1 MQFLYNMENLLL
13 NNSNNNNNNNNK
25 LHLPDQHILLI
36 IIQQLCPLFLVVYS
50 RNHNLNLK
58 HKCRLVVEFMVDI
71 HMVTLQQQLQLNN
84 NNNSSNNNNNRQ
96 LRQQSRMLRFNKIVT
111 MKMELVIFWLKLNVP
126 YVMLKLKIKPKVEIC
141 TEND

>member
-25 LHLPDQHILLI
+25 QHLPDQHILLI
-36 IIQQLCPLFLVVYS
+36 IILQLCPLFLVVYS

-58 HKCRLVVEFMVDI
+58 HKCRQVVEFMVDI

-84 NNNSSNNNNNRQ
+84 NSSNNNNNRQ
-96 LRQQSRMLRFNKIVT
+96 QWQQSRMLRFKIVT
-111 MKMELVIFWLKLNVP
+111 FKMELVIFWLKLNVP
-126 YVMLKLKIKPKVEIC
+126 NVMLKLKIKPKVEIC